1 LLGPFGCKYFY
12 LTDAYVKAGFA
23 TDAYKLF
30 DVMPERNSVSY
41 VTVSV
46 SRECKTM
53 DLIIFKTMSEEASSQ
68 QN

>member
-1 LLGPFGCKYFY
+1 
-12 LTDAYVKAGFA
+12 
-23 TDAYKLF
+23 
-30 DVMPERNSVSY
+30 MPERNSVSY